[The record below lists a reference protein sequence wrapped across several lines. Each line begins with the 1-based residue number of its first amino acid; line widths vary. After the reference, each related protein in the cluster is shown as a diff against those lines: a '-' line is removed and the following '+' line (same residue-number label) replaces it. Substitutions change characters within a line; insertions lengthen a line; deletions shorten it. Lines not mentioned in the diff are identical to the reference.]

1 MGGCSLPQAQLL
13 HLTSLSDLPAAVGSE
28 DISLRT
34 ISVVQQSDAS
44 RTIGIVLDALDRSRD
59 TVLISLE
66 VDETKLLLVTTT
78 DVAHS
83 HLTGVVT
90 TTGLLLTYDKGLLW
104 CAGSDVIERTN
115 NLIVFAPALWA

>member
-1 MGGCSLPQAQLL
+1 MR
-13 HLTSLSDLPAAVGSE
+13 AVRLGSYS
-28 DISLRT
+28 I
-34 ISVVQQSDAS
+34 
-44 RTIGIVLDALDRSRD
+44 ALDRSRD

-78 DVAHS
+78 DVAHG

-115 NLIVFAPALWA
+115 NLMSLPRRCGLEFTYCHC

>member
-1 MGGCSLPQAQLL
+1 MLTYLQA
-13 HLTSLSDLPAAVGSE
+13 VRSE

-34 ISVVQQSDAS
+34 VGVVQQSDTS
-44 RTIGIVLDALDRSRD
+44 CTIWIVLDALDRSRD
-59 TVLISLE
+59 TVLASLE
-66 VDETKLLLVTTT
+66 VDKTQLLLVTTT
-78 DVAHS
+78 DVAHG

-115 NLIVFAPALWA
+115 NLMSLPRGCGLEFTYCHC

>member
-1 MGGCSLPQAQLL
+1 MLTYLQA
-13 HLTSLSDLPAAVGSE
+13 VRSE

-59 TVLISLE
+59 TVLIFLE

-78 DVAHS
+78 DVAHG

-90 TTGLLLTYDKGLLW
+90 TARLSLTDYKGLLW

-115 NLIVFAPALWA
+115 NLMFLPRRCGLEFTYCHC